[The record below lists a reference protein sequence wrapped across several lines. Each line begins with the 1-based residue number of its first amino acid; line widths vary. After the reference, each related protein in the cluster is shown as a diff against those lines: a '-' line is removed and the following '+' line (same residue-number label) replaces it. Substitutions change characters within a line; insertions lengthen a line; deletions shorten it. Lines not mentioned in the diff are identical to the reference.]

1 MDWMEL
7 DENCLELFCIEHMGD
22 QVRFSTG
29 DPLEYCIGW
38 SMRDGLRCEREDI
51 EGMDWIAWAKE
62 N

>member
-7 DENCLELFCIEHMGD
+7 VCVEHMGD